1 MLCWFCSSR
10 RLLFVSV
17 VLLCVVTLQAVP
29 GLQWRSCDKYTVW
42 CRWKLALC
50 RDLHPTDLE
59 VGVLRARVGLGL
71 LLFSCILPWYHRH
84 SVHNTERR
92 LRVAGTSEELQNG
105 SLQWCLLSAS
115 SLCLVHL
122 FVFAPKYAEILV
134 RDSFTSGLV
143 KLKWKSLLFL

>member
-17 VLLCVVTLQAVP
+17 VLLCVVTPQAVP

-50 RDLHPTDLE
+50 RDSHPTDLE

-71 LLFSCILPWYHRH
+71 LLFSYILPWYHRH
-84 SVHNTERR
+84 SIHNTERR

-122 FVFAPKYAEILV
+122 FCFCSKIYWNSCKRFFHLRSCE
-134 RDSFTSGLV
+134 T
-143 KLKWKSLLFL
+143 KM